1 MVRLRFS
8 DIMVLCKAGIA
19 VDGSCN

>member
-1 MVRLRFS
+1 MVHLRFS
-8 DIMVLCKAGIA
+8 DIVVLCKAGIA